1 MKQHFSRFLFL
12 SCLLTSSHNYSEG
25 HLTTPAM
32 SDFEP
37 LTSTVKPLTQSVLT
51 IRIIK
56 SFPYRNVKN
65 IILKDYDI
73 AHKTPKDLF
82 EDIMKEIKTVGG
94 LRPYRNVEY
103 DTLKIYTHAHGSK
116 TMNLVINFE
125 HDDDWTLDLSSTS
138 HLHELGV
145 GEYFLARSLV
155 HATNT

>member
-1 MKQHFSRFLFL
+1 
-12 SCLLTSSHNYSEG
+12 
-25 HLTTPAM
+25 M

-37 LTSTVKPLTQSVLT
+37 LTST
-51 IRIIK
+51 
-56 SFPYRNVKN
+56 N

-155 HATNT
+155 QATNTYNVDNETEISIFNKEAYEEYKKNPVEKW